1 MITSIVRKGLLT
13 VVFIMLPALAL
24 AHTALKTSTPA
35 DGAMVA
41 IAPAKI
47 DLQFSG
53 AVRLIRIEISANG
66 KALDTAFTPAA
77 DPIATY
83 SIDTPDM
90 VDGNYTVNWA
100 AIGADGHTVTN
111 SFSFTVDSSVA
122 ASDAQ

>member
-1 MITSIVRKGLLT
+1 MINSIAKKGFLT
-13 VVFIMLPALAL
+13 LAFMMLPTLAL

-47 DLQFSG
+47 DLQFSE
-53 AVRLIRIEISANG
+53 AVRLIRIEITANG
-66 KALDTAFTPAA
+66 KTLETAFKPAA
-77 DPIATY
+77 EPVATY
-83 SIDTPDM
+83 AIDTPDM

-100 AIGADGHTVTN
+100 AIGHDGHTVAN